1 MGGAGELSVPNG
13 CLLLSSTNIASL
25 PIKGVCLAEGGAGKV
40 FPRVSV

>member
-13 CLLLSSTNIASL
+13 CLLSSTNIASL

-40 FPRVSV
+40 FPTVSV